1 MRPVKAA
8 ASALSL
14 FLILALAAC
23 GPAATTAPGATATAL
38 PAATAA
44 ATTAAGTT
52 GPVTGDCGEA
62 SAAAIKEHLASR
74 PDVLKVSVEGGCHDA
89 LIETSL
95 GSGDA
100 LEGRKIC
107 DLAAQVA
114 YDAGDISSITV
125 VAADSTELSIAI
137 KGQDCIAEL

>member
-1 MRPVKAA
+1 VVA
-8 ASALSL
+8 ASS
-14 FLILALAAC
+14 
-23 GPAATTAPGATATAL
+23 
-38 PAATAA
+38 
-44 ATTAAGTT
+44 

-62 SAAAIKEHLASR
+62 SAVRIKDALAAR

-95 GSGDA
+95 DADAA

-107 DLAAQVA
+107 DLAALVA
-114 YDAGDISSITV
+114 YDAGDILSITV
-125 VAADSTELSIAI
+125 VAADQTELSIAI